1 MSYSHN
7 SQDLHIVPCLA
18 PVDIAA
24 ATTASDVIDAGE
36 CQHVQFLMYFGTLDV
51 AGVVNV
57 YGATSPAGAGAAA
70 ITGWHYRWSAATG
83 TDAMEAV
90 AAGTLDL
97 AVADTRDGRILVI
110 DIDPA
115 ILPAD
120 LKGNPALLKKWRLH
134 QESLAALRARG
145 KIGGGGP
152 TGIQVEVDL
161 V

>member
-57 YGATSPAGAGAAA
+57 YGATSAAGAGAAA

-115 ILPAD
+115 ILPAGS
-120 LKGNPALLKKWRLH
+120 KYVYCEYNPTLGAANLLAIIALVTPRYS
-134 QESLAALRARG
+134 QDVVPS
-145 KIGGGGP
+145 
-152 TGIQVEVDL
+152 VVD
-161 V
+161 